1 MIRQPVVKL
10 LADDAAL
17 GMEEDEPR
25 AGEFLDAEE
34 VQLLAEL
41 AVVALLGLFHLLEVG
56 VELLGREES
65 SAVYALKL
73 LVVLIALPVGA
84 GDGEQLECL
93 DLRSV
98 GDVRAATE
106 IDEARSQGV
115 LGEDLTGALFDELA
129 LHPGVGILLETFP
142 FGGENPF
149 VGERARLYLPHLLL
163 DLFEVVRGE
172 RGGAVEIVIETVL
185 DGRADA
191 ELGFGIEFEHSGGE
205 QVRRGG
211 SVTVRP

>member
-65 SAVYALKL
+65 GAIDALKL
-73 LVVLIALPVGA
+73 LVMLIALPVVA

-98 GDVRAATE
+98 GDGGPAAE
-106 IDEARSQGV
+106 IHEAPSQG
-115 LGEDLTGALFDELA
+115 A
-129 LHPGVGILLETFP
+129 I
-142 FGGENPF
+142 GG
-149 VGERARLYLPHLLL
+149 H
-163 DLFEVVRGE
+163 
-172 RGGAVEIVIETVL
+172 
-185 DGRADA
+185 
-191 ELGFGIEFEHSGGE
+191 
-205 QVRRGG
+205 
-211 SVTVRP
+211 